1 MFYLTNMVNQDFNTI
16 GIKICS
22 INQRNVACMGGEK
35 NAGHAQLNC
44 LQMHNHMEFLRIATH
59 YLFPIYNSRS
69 TAFCLFQFPCTLF
82 ISGAERNFN
91 KVRNCFPKPLLWK
104 WRFDAP
110 TEIRRHSNAF
120 QAFEEIW
127 LCRLSKLNEV
137 KARLISC
144 IPLLHYFTFVQ
155 QVGL

>member
-1 MFYLTNMVNQDFNTI
+1 MIYHRIMVNWSLQLALI
-16 GIKICS
+16 YS
-22 INQRNVACMGGEK
+22 INQRNVASMGGTK
-35 NAGHAQLNC
+35 NVGHAQLNC
-44 LQMHNHMEFLRIATH
+44 LQMHNHMEFLKIATH
-59 YLFPIYNSRS
+59 YLFPIYNSRT
-69 TAFCLFQFPCTLF
+69 TAFSLFQFSCTLF

-110 TEIRRHSNAF
+110 TKIRRHSNAF

-137 KARLISC
+137 QARLIRC
-144 IPLLHYFTFVQ
+144 ILILV
-155 QVGL
+155 VGYMYIHG